1 MGFSRDYERMR
12 RDDPE
17 MFKLHEADREFDRET
32 TDLSRRYRNAT
43 EAQRDQIRKALAE
56 VVTKHFDVRQQ
67 RRELELKRM
76 DEQLQRL
83 RDAIKKRQDSRQR
96 IIDRRVSELVGS
108 DGSLDF

>member
-1 MGFSRDYERMR
+1 
-12 RDDPE
+12 

>member
-1 MGFSRDYERMR
+1 
-12 RDDPE
+12 
-17 MFKLHEADREFDRET
+17 
-32 TDLSRRYRNAT
+32 
-43 EAQRDQIRKALAE
+43 